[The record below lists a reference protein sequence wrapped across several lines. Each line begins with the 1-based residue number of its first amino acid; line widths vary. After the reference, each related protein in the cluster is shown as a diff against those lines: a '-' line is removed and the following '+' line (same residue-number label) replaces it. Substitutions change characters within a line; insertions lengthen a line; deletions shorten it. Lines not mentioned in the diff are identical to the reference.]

1 VTNGL
6 DRFVAPQGDPETIRR
21 LAWRRSAV
29 RLNILLRSH
38 RERPN
43 DELTYLLGG
52 LERVGA
58 EERHRALAAPETAL
72 YIDAL
77 LNDRAPNADIAVPVL
92 TRISPVS
99 STSACQKFSWPGK
112 LPLDYL
118 PLGARVVRAPG
129 EEISDPEL
137 LLDDRCIR
145 LSSPSGSSPIQVLVE
160 GVEAASENCSLR
172 AGRLE
177 IIDGWAPFRDDFDDG
192 NVSVN
197 LEPFARARLAS
208 ILAEAV
214 TLIGLAMPAALEEMS
229 ETAQYLSPIRPKD
242 TSVSDLPSFS
252 SPALPGVIF
261 VGVQQGD
268 GTWIDGRHLA
278 ESCVHEHLHNR
289 LYLLD
294 EALPLTIRA
303 AEPQSYY
310 SPWKRTMRGIDGM
323 LHAIYV
329 FSHLAWFWRRV
340 GDDLPEL
347 DQYAARCVEEQVE
360 HLETAVEGIGTSEL
374 TEAGRRVLQAS
385 TEILHTLTAE
395 ARTYRA
401 V

>member
-1 VTNGL
+1 
-6 DRFVAPQGDPETIRR
+6 
-21 LAWRRSAV
+21 
-29 RLNILLRSH
+29 LR
-38 RERPN
+38 RERLS

-52 LERVGA
+52 LERVDA
-58 EERHRALAAPETAL
+58 EARHRALAAPEMGL
-72 YIDAL
+72 YVDTL
-77 LNDRAPNADIAVPVL
+77 LNGRTPSADIAIPVL
-92 TRISPVS
+92 ARIPPVS

-118 PLGARVVRAPG
+118 PLGARAVRAHG
-129 EEISDPEL
+129 EEFNDPEL
-137 LLDDRCIR
+137 SLEGRYIA
-145 LSSPSGSSPIQVLVE
+145 LSSRSRGAAIQVPINAIA
-160 GVEAASENCSLR
+160 AASDNCSVR
-172 AGRLE
+172 AERLE
-177 IIDGWAPFRDDFDDG
+177 IIDGWAPFCDDFDDG

-197 LEPFARARLAS
+197 LMPSERSVLGGV
-208 ILAEAV
+208 LAEAV

-242 TSVSDLPSFS
+242 TSVPDLPSFS

-340 GDDLPEL
+340 GDVLPEL
-347 DQYAARCVEEQVE
+347 EQYAARCVEDQVE
-360 HLETAVEGIGTSEL
+360 HLETAVDDIGTSEL
-374 TEAGRRVLQAS
+374 TEAGQYVLRAS
-385 TEILHTLTAE
+385 TEILHSLTAE

>member
-1 VTNGL
+1 
-6 DRFVAPQGDPETIRR
+6 
-21 LAWRRSAV
+21 
-29 RLNILLRSH
+29 
-38 RERPN
+38 
-43 DELTYLLGG
+43 
-52 LERVGA
+52 
-58 EERHRALAAPETAL
+58 
-72 YIDAL
+72 
-77 LNDRAPNADIAVPVL
+77 
-92 TRISPVS
+92 
-99 STSACQKFSWPGK
+99 
-112 LPLDYL
+112 
-118 PLGARVVRAPG
+118 VRA
-129 EEISDPEL
+129 E
-137 LLDDRCIR
+137 
-145 LSSPSGSSPIQVLVE
+145 
-160 GVEAASENCSLR
+160 
-172 AGRLE
+172 RLE
-177 IIDGWAPFRDDFDDG
+177 IIDGWAPFCDDFDDG
-192 NVSVN
+192 NVSIN
-197 LEPFARARLAS
+197 LMPSERSVLGGV
-208 ILAEAV
+208 LAEAV

-294 EALPLTIRA
+294 DALPLTIRA

-340 GDDLPEL
+340 GEELPEL
-347 DQYAARCVEEQVE
+347 EQYAARCVEEQVG

-395 ARTYRA
+395 ARTRRA

>member
-6 DRFVAPQGDPETIRR
+6 DRFVAPQGDPETILR

-38 RERPN
+38 RERPS

-52 LERVGA
+52 LERVDA
-58 EERHRALAAPETAL
+58 EARHRALAAPETGL
-72 YIDAL
+72 YIDTL
-77 LNDRAPNADIAVPVL
+77 LNGRTPSADIVIPVL
-92 TRISPVS
+92 ARITLANSNP
-99 STSACQKFSWPGK
+99 TCQKFSWPGK

-118 PLGARVVRAPG
+118 PLGTRAVRAHG
-129 EEISDPEL
+129 EEFNDPEL
-137 LLDDRCIR
+137 SLGGQYIA
-145 LSSPSGSSPIQVLVE
+145 LSSRSGGAAIQVPINAIA
-160 GVEAASENCSLR
+160 AASDNCPVR
-172 AGRLE
+172 AERLE
-177 IIDGWAPFRDDFDDG
+177 IIDGWAPFCDDFDDG

-197 LEPFARARLAS
+197 LMPSERSLLGGV
-208 ILAEAV
+208 LAEAV

-252 SPALPGVIF
+252 SPALPGVVF
-261 VGVQQGD
+261 VGIQQGD
-268 GTWIDGRHLA
+268 GTWIDCRHLA

-340 GDDLPEL
+340 GDELPEL
-347 DQYAARCVEEQVE
+347 EQYAARCVEVQVE
-360 HLETAVEGIGTSEL
+360 HLETAVEGIGTNEL
-374 TEAGRRVLQAS
+374 TEAGCRVLQAS

>member
-21 LAWRRSAV
+21 LSWRRSAL
-29 RLNILLRSH
+29 RLNILLASH
-38 RERPN
+38 RERPRE
-43 DELTYLLGG
+43 ELAYLLVG
-52 LERVGA
+52 LERVSA

-72 YIDAL
+72 YIEAL
-77 LNDRAPNADIAVPVL
+77 LNDRAPNADIGVPVL
-92 TRISPVS
+92 TRIALAS
-99 STSACQKFSWPGK
+99 STSVCQKFSWSGR

-118 PLGARVVRAPG
+118 PLGAHAVRAPG
-129 EEISDPEL
+129 EEINDPEL
-137 LLDDRCIR
+137 LLDGRCIR
-145 LSSPSGSSPIQVLVE
+145 LSSPSGRLAIQVPVE
-160 GVEAASENCSLR
+160 GIEAASENCSLR
-172 AGRLE
+172 AERLE
-177 IIDGWAPFRDDFDDG
+177 LIDGWAPFRDDFDDG
-192 NVSVN
+192 NMSVN
-197 LEPFARARLAS
+197 LEPSARVMLS
-208 ILAEAV
+208 CLLAEAV
-214 TLIGLAMPAALEEMS
+214 TLIGIALPAALEEML

-242 TSVSDLPSFS
+242 ISVSDLPSFS

-294 EALPLTIRA
+294 EALPLTIRT

-340 GDDLPEL
+340 GDELPEL
-347 DQYAARCVEEQVE
+347 EQYAARCVEEQVE

-374 TEAGRRVLQAS
+374 TEAGHRVLQAS